1 MLFQRRHGIK
11 SDLEREL
18 SFSIQGKLGKV
29 SGKWTDKRERKI
41 VNNLIWELKEFVGGM
56 LIITLLM

>member
-11 SDLEREL
+11 SVWERKL
-18 SFSIQGKLGKV
+18 SLSIQGKLGKV

>member
-11 SDLEREL
+11 IVLEREL
-18 SFSIQGKLGKV
+18 SLSIPGKLGKV